1 MGQLRTLRSRRT
13 KSTRTIYEALKA
25 QIEVGL
31 YGLGA
36 RLPSTRMLA
45 LELGASRTTISAAY
59 EQLAAEGYIDTSQG
73 RHALVSTRLA
83 PKPSSSSRR
92 LGRSKPG
99 RLSRLAGL
107 ITSFQRSPIQTGR
120 LEVDFRYGDVAASD
134 FPVSAWR
141 RALKAASRQ
150 RQGNLRYGDP
160 QGMIELRSALQ
171 AYLWRG
177 RGLRCEAEQIV
188 VVNGSQ
194 QGLDLCAKLLLDPGD
209 RFIIEDPCYVSARQI
224 FQTVGAIPVEVPV
237 DHEGMQTAGLNE
249 IRQARLC
256 YVTPSHQFPL
266 GGVLTAPRRQHLLT
280 WAERVGAY
288 IVEDDYDGEFRYD
301 IRPFPPLQVL
311 DHGANVIYLGTVSK
325 TLSPLLRLGYLVVPS
340 ELVDAFSAAK
350 RLTDRHTPALEQ
362 LALAE
367 LIGTGAYERH
377 IRRVRRRNADR
388 RATLLEAL
396 SDRFGNAVTIEGSDA
411 GLHVVVWF
419 NGVSSDQEARFAEI
433 AQEAGVGIY
442 PISSLYSEAKRPK
455 PRGLAGFVVGY
466 AALDGRAIRR
476 GVILL
481 AKVFPKGR

>member
-1 MGQLRTLRSRRT
+1 VDQLRAPRSRRT
-13 KSTRTIYEALKA
+13 RTMRTIYEALKA
-25 QIEVGL
+25 QIEEGV

-45 LELGASRTTISAAY
+45 VELGASRTTVGAAY

-73 RHALVSTRLA
+73 RHARVSTRLA
-83 PKPSSSSRR
+83 PAPSSNRR
-92 LGRSKPG
+92 LHRSKPA

-107 ITSFQRSPIQTGR
+107 IASFQGPPVQAER
-120 LEVDFRYGDVAASD
+120 LEVDFRNGEVAASD
-134 FPVSAWR
+134 FPLAAWR
-141 RALKAASRQ
+141 HALKTASRQ
-150 RQGNLRYGDP
+150 RQGSLRYGDP

-177 RGLRCEAEQIV
+177 RSLRCEVEQII

-194 QGLDLCAKLLLDPGD
+194 QGLDLCARLLLDPGD
-209 RFIIEDPCYVSARQI
+209 RFIIEDPCYVSARQL
-224 FQTVGAIPVEVPV
+224 FQTAGAIAIEIPV

-266 GGVLTAPRRQHLLT
+266 GGVLTAPRRQQLLA
-280 WAERVGAY
+280 WAERAGAY
-288 IVEDDYDGEFRYD
+288 VVEDDYDGEFRYD
-301 IRPFPPLQVL
+301 IRPIPPLQAL

-325 TLSPLLRLGYLVVPS
+325 TLSPLLRLGYLVVPGG
-340 ELVDAFSAAK
+340 LVDAFSAAK
-350 RLTDRHTPALEQ
+350 RLADRHAPALEQ

-377 IRRVRRRNADR
+377 IRRARRRNADR
-388 RATLLEAL
+388 RATLLQAL
-396 SDRFGNAVTIEGSDA
+396 SHGFGNAVTIEGSEA

-419 NGVSSDQEARFAEI
+419 NGLSSDQEGRLAGA

-442 PISSLYSEAKRPK
+442 PITPLYSEGKRPK
-455 PRGLAGFVVGY
+455 QSRRAGFVVGY

-476 GVILL
+476 GVMLL
-481 AKVFPKGR
+481 AKALHKRR